1 LIISEMQHKL
11 ATWAENDP
19 NRRFDR
25 LLRLIADREW
35 LAEAARIVLA
45 SNGARTPGIDGMD
58 KQRLQVR
65 LDQHLDDLR
74 VKLLEGSYRPHPV
87 KRIYIPRSNGKLRPL
102 GIPTLTDRIVQRAM
116 LMAMEPIWES
126 DFHRLSYGFRPERS
140 VHHAVRTVKIQLQDG
155 TDTTRGRWIIE
166 GDLASYFDM
175 VHHQMLLKCVR
186 RRVQDR
192 RFVDL
197 LCQFLKAG
205 HIDRGLFIASS
216 EGVPQGGVLS
226 PLLSNIMLHEFDAW
240 LEAKY
245 LSDKARK
252 DRWAWNFGIKQGRP
266 IAVRENRQWKPAIA
280 YCRYADDFVV
290 IVKGTKAQAEEIR
303 EECRAFLEGELKLT
317 LNMDKTH
324 ITHVN
329 DGFVFL
335 GHRIIRKRGA
345 HGRMSVVTTIPKEK
359 AKGFVRRL
367 TETLSGNHSVSTV
380 DMIASLNQQLA
391 GWAAFYKFTDFTAYV
406 FRHIDYVVF
415 WKLAHW
421 LGRKYRSRI
430 KPLMRK
436 WYKAPEPG
444 KAKTWLVYGR
454 NERGDAIGKALH
466 RLVSSPKA
474 QFRWRNPEENPYI
487 FRSEPRSTVISHYH
501 DVAMAMG
508 QA

>member
-1 LIISEMQHKL
+1 MQHKL
-11 ATWAENDP
+11 ATWAASDP

-35 LAEAARIVLA
+35 LAEAARVVLA
-45 SNGARTPGIDGMD
+45 SRGARTPGIDGMD
-58 KQRLQVR
+58 KRRLQAG
-65 LDQHLDDLR
+65 LDQHLADLR
-74 VKLLEGSYRPHPV
+74 TSLLTGAYRPQPV
-87 KRIYIPRSNGKLRPL
+87 KRIYIPKANGKLRPL

-140 VHHAVRTVKIQLQDG
+140 VHHAVRTVKLQLQDG
-155 TDTTRGRWIIE
+155 TDTRGRWVIE
-166 GDLASYFDM
+166 GDLASYFDT
-175 VHHQMLLKCVR
+175 VHHRLLLGCVR
-186 RRVQDR
+186 RRVRDQ

-197 LCQFLKAG
+197 LRCILKAG
-205 HIDRGLFIASS
+205 HIDRGLFAASS

-245 LSDKARK
+245 LNRKVRK
-252 DRWAWNFGIKQGRP
+252 DRWAWNFGIQQGRP
-266 IAVRENRQWKPAIA
+266 IAVRENRQWKPAVA

-290 IVKGTKAQAEEIR
+290 IVKGTKAHAREIR
-303 EECRAFLEGELKLT
+303 EECRAFLEDHLKLRW
-317 LNMDKTH
+317 NMEKTH

-335 GHRIIRKRGA
+335 GHRIIRKRGSS
-345 HGRMSVVTTIPKEK
+345 GRMSVVTTIPKEK
-359 AKGFVRRL
+359 AKALVR
-367 TETLSGNHSVSTV
+367 TLSEALSGDHDVPAV
-380 DMIASLNQQLA
+380 DMIASVNRKLA
-391 GWAAFYKFTDFTAYV
+391 GWAAFYKFTDFTAHA
-406 FRHIDYVVF
+406 FRRIDHVVF

-421 LGRKYRSRI
+421 LARKYRSRI
-430 KPLMRK
+430 RPLMRT
-436 WYKAPEPG
+436 WYRAPVAG
-444 KAKTWLVYGR
+444 QAKTWFVYGR
-454 NERGDAIGKALH
+454 CERGERIGKALR

-474 QFRWRNPEENPYI
+474 QFRWRNPEINPYI
-487 FRSEPRSTVISHYH
+487 FRSETRHTVTSRYH